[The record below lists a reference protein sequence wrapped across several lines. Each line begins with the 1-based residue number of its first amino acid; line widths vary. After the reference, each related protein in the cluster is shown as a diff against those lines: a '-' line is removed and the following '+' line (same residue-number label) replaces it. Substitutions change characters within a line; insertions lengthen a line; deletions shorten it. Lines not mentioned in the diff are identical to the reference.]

1 MQSPSTLVA
10 QDISK
15 ATMNTQSIEEM
26 VSKIFATR
34 RITRSDQHVLMTM
47 FSRGNISAADEMLIN
62 QIYEALNQGRVRVVE

>member
-1 MQSPSTLVA
+1 
-10 QDISK
+10 
-15 ATMNTQSIEEM
+15 MNTQSIEEM

-47 FSRGNISAADEMLIN
+47 FSRGNISATDETLIN